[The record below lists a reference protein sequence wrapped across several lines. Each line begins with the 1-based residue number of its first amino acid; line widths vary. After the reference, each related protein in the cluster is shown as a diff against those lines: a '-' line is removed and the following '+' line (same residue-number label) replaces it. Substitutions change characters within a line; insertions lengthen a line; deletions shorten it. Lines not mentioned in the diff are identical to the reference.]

1 MALARWSRPQVKREP
16 SADDV
21 YWRMLE
27 DRRGTVVRE
36 GVTYKGDG
44 EVVSWC
50 VRYSVGGRVD
60 QFDMVVNGRVWR
72 RGGARKVREWM
83 GVRV

>member
-1 MALARWSRPQVKREP
+1 MSDKLVVPYAPEHPIVPAMS
-16 SADDV
+16 
-21 YWRMLE
+21 
-27 DRRGTVVRE
+27 RGTVVRE
-36 GVTYKGDG
+36 GVTYNGDG